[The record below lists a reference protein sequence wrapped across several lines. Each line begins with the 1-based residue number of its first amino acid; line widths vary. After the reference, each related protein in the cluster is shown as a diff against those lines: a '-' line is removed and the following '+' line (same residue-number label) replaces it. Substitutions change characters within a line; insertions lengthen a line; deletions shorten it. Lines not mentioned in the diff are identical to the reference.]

1 MIQTQIFNIF
11 DSLFLTN
18 LINYIEHNVFL
29 MYDMILKVY
38 VTFVHFVIK
47 SLYTGN
53 TSMGGTHRCWQKLD
67 IHS

>member
-29 MYDMILKVY
+29 MYDMILKLC

-47 SLYTGN
+47 SLYTVN
-53 TSMGGTHRCWQKLD
+53 TCMGGTHRCWQALV
-67 IHS
+67 IHP